1 MNDFEKEIIEINK
14 KYRDYKKIDEH
25 KKVCDSLISFIKQY
39 ISKIK

>member
-25 KKVCDSLISFIKQY
+25 KKVCDSLISFIK
-39 ISKIK
+39 